1 MEDWFCYG
9 QERIVVKIQ
18 IFCEVQDMIKVGD
31 IFFVNIL
38 IVCID

>member
-1 MEDWFCYG
+1 MDRKEQQLKYRFF
-9 QERIVVKIQ
+9 VK
-18 IFCEVQDMIKVGD
+18 FSQDMIKVGD